1 MTKKYFYI
9 GLFIV
14 TIIGLS
20 IVQYQYFRIG
30 LNLAGIQFNEKMGE
44 VIEDVKQELKGKN
57 ELTFLVGSAM
67 SKNDLNFRLSL
78 DSLRD
83 ASSYF
88 MSNFLKEKLLQK
100 GIKADFGFVIYDKD
114 STQYMQSS
122 TVYKSD
128 DMLLKYPIILEG
140 YLPELLDKK
149 LSLEIRFKN
158 VNRYFLSQLNGL
170 TIPSIVFIIIIIIVI
185 LWVYRAFYLQQNLIV
200 ISNEFLNNLTHELK
214 TPVFSIGVAT
224 KILEEKGHEEDKKIA
239 GIIRV
244 QVEKLKNQID
254 KVLELGIIEGK
265 KDFIVKKQVDV
276 KPLLMNVIH
285 DFGQIAELMN
295 FEFSSDLEG
304 DSYIVIGDLYHLEN
318 TINSLLE
325 NSKKY
330 SSDTVQIKLRA
341 YKTKKNLVIEI
352 KDNGIGMAPA
362 ELKKIFQKYYRVSQG
377 DLHDVKGYGLGL
389 NYVKRIVHLHKGKV
403 EVESTVNKGS
413 IFTIKIPLA

>member
-1 MTKKYFYI
+1 MTKRYFYI

-30 LNLAGIQFNEKMGE
+30 LNLAGIQFNEKMGL

-114 STQYMQSS
+114 SIQYMQSS

-128 DMLLKYPIILEG
+128 DMLLKFPIILEG

-295 FEFSSDLEG
+295 FEFSGDLEG

-330 SSDTVQIKLRA
+330 SKDSVQIRLRA

-403 EVESTVNKGS
+403 EVESTVNQGS

>member
-1 MTKKYFYI
+1 
-9 GLFIV
+9 
-14 TIIGLS
+14 
-20 IVQYQYFRIG
+20 
-30 LNLAGIQFNEKMGE
+30 
-44 VIEDVKQELKGKN
+44 
-57 ELTFLVGSAM
+57 
-67 SKNDLNFRLSL
+67 
-78 DSLRD
+78 
-83 ASSYF
+83 
-88 MSNFLKEKLLQK
+88 
-100 GIKADFGFVIYDKD
+100 
-114 STQYMQSS
+114 MQSS

-295 FEFSSDLEG
+295 FEFSGDLEG

-330 SSDTVQIKLRA
+330 SKDSVQIRLRA

-403 EVESTVNKGS
+403 EVESTVNQGS

>member
-1 MTKKYFYI
+1 MTKRYFYI

-30 LNLAGIQFNEKMGE
+30 LNLAGIQFNEKMGL

-114 STQYMQSS
+114 SIQYMQSS

-295 FEFSSDLEG
+295 FEFSGDLEG

-330 SSDTVQIKLRA
+330 SKDSVQIRLRA

-403 EVESTVNKGS
+403 EVESTVNQGS

>member
-1 MTKKYFYI
+1 MTKRYFYI

-30 LNLAGIQFNEKMGE
+30 LNLAGIQFNEKMGL
-44 VIEDVKQELKGKN
+44 VIEDVKKELKGKN

-114 STQYMQSS
+114 SIQYMQSS

-276 KPLLMNVIH
+276 KPLLINVIH

-295 FEFSSDLEG
+295 FEFSGDLEG

-330 SSDTVQIKLRA
+330 SKDSVQIRLRA

-403 EVESTVNKGS
+403 EVESTVNQGS